1 MPSNARGQRPP
12 IDGVLEILDCPTCRG
27 DQGLIVQ
34 EHAGA
39 QYLACPLCEFWY
51 PTQDEV
57 LVLLPSERVAGG
69 LRRPLGPAV
78 PCKLQIT
85 ERRSLDMKSVV
96 YSYFARMHELCE
108 RFSLHGQE
116 LLVDVGCSTGS
127 LSCALTPEQTYFG
140 LDISIRSL
148 VFARRATGQFF
159 AQADAE
165 CLPLKTSSVPF
176 FVSREVLEHLQDPAA
191 GARELRRVG
200 KRGVVETPNLD
211 FPFLYDP
218 LNYVLTRVGKR
229 AKFGIYGY
237 DHHELRD
244 VAGWRALLQEASF
257 HVEREAPIGTG
268 LALNGSDIFWHTVS
282 SWREFDSLPR
292 NGVSPQL
299 ASKLFKVYERAHAL
313 DRRLYPYGCSQA
325 YAVT

>member
-1 MPSNARGQRPP
+1 MPSNESGQRPP
-12 IDGVLEILDCPTCRG
+12 IDAVLEILDCPTCRRE
-27 DQGLIVQ
+27 QGLVVQ
-34 EHAGA
+34 EHEGA

-51 PTQDEV
+51 PMQDEV
-57 LVLLPSERVAGG
+57 LVLLPSDRVEGG

-78 PCKLQIT
+78 QCKLRIR
-85 ERRSLDMKSVV
+85 ERLSLDMKSVV
-96 YSYFARMHELCE
+96 YSYFARMHELSE
-108 RFSLHGQE
+108 QFSLHGQE

-127 LSCALTPEQTYFG
+127 LACATTPDQTYFG

-165 CLPLKTSSVPF
+165 RLPLKTGSVPF
-176 FVSREVLEHLQDPAA
+176 FVSREVFEHLTDPAA

-200 KRGVVETPNLD
+200 KRGVVQIPNLD

-237 DHHELRD
+237 DHHEILD
-244 VAGWRALLQEASF
+244 VAGWRALLEKASF
-257 HVEREAPIGTG
+257 RVEREVPIGTG
-268 LALNGSDIFWHTVS
+268 LALNGSDIFWHS
-282 SWREFDSLPR
+282 LLSWREFDSLPR

-299 ASKLFKVYERAHAL
+299 ASKLFKVYELAHAL
-313 DRRLYPYGCSQA
+313 DRRLYPYGSSQA
-325 YAVT
+325 YAVS